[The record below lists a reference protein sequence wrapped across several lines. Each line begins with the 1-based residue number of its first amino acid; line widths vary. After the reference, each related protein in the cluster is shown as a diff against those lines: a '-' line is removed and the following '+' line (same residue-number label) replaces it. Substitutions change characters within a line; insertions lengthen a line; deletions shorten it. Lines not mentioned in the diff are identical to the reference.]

1 MPKSSFP
8 IGIIAFDEHEL
19 VFKLLGLRLEREM
32 VIGMEMKIWRDIWRE
47 ILIEI
52 WIEIGMEMGR
62 EVKPAQEIDQVDS
75 EKTNM
80 G

>member
-1 MPKSSFP
+1 MTS
-8 IGIIAFDEHEL
+8 
-19 VFKLLGLRLEREM
+19 
-32 VIGMEMKIWRDIWRE
+32 RDISPNLVLRAQNLKVNLRSFELDINASQACLNRNWNVHGNGNE
-47 ILIEI
+47 KLKL
-52 WIEIGMEMGR
+52 R